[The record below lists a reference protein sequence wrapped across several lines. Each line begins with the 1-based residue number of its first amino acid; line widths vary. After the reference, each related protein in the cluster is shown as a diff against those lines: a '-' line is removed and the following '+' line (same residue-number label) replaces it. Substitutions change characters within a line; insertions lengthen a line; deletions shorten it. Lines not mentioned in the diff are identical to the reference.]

1 MKKKLLAMMLAN
13 ALALP
18 VTYAALWIPPGF
30 ESLANGQQEK
40 ISIAV
45 GGSDLGLFDA
55 DVKLDTITL
64 RQPEKVLAAM
74 PVTPAP
80 GSADYRLLQQLLS
93 QPLKRHGEM
102 ACQSQSFPSAQC
114 GYLQTDTLDS
124 IYDDKE
130 SRLLIFVRQAWLKAN
145 NQEDAWYH
153 PTEKS
158 TTDALI
164 HQQDLNLIAQKGYS
178 AISLQGTGALGLD
191 TNGYLG
197 ADWTLNAS
205 QGDYSSEQ
213 NIDVSDLYYRHDVDR
228 RYYLQAGRMDNR
240 TLSSAQGGDF
250 SFQFLPLGTF
260 NGVRAGTTLAYINRE
275 RAAQGTPLLVLL
287 SQSSRVDAYRGE
299 QLLGSFYL
307 QPGNQQIDSSQFPSG
322 SYTVTLQVYENNQ
335 LVRSESVPFAKSG
348 GIGNG
353 SVQWFFQGGQGDN
366 TSYNS
371 SEDPTVMQ
379 AGLSLPL
386 GRWSTLTSGVAGVS
400 AKQYAEV
407 GLQLMPPFEQGS
419 LNLEGHLLTGSGGVR
434 GDSEQISIQRGI
446 GVSLYRTSTSVDTCN
461 TRDRQNPSNL
471 GCNESL
477 SATLSVPLLGWSGM
491 LGYTRSVNHSVYDN
505 RWDPQRS
512 FNDNLVNTTEAR
524 SVSRSVQLSLS
535 RAFTLHDWNISSSLG
550 AFRREQSGYDRSD
563 NGLFATLSLSRVQR
577 QEVAQRSRSTTLGT
591 SYQKS
596 SSGNKQLAY
605 NYGETWSQD
614 RDGHKEVGVS
624 LGGINTD
631 QLNSALSGR
640 VNGMYGNL
648 SGVLSDSY
656 DANARRHTPA
666 LSGSYSSSMAVSR
679 QGVFWGGSGI
689 SGALS
694 AGALVQ
700 VDALDDDGEGK
711 SVVEARV
718 SGRRPRLIPAGSS
731 ALFPLDSLSPVSLTV
746 QDGSTSGAGEVSSA
760 LRGAGSKDLF
770 LLPGKLRVRNVTL
783 DKNYTWVGTLHFPQS
798 VPSEVT
804 ALNATQLSLDEKGSF
819 TAAVRQKTSVL
830 YLLAQHE
837 IYRCALKE
845 EKQRSVV
852 RFAGVSSCEPADY
865 SALPSEIQHAAVLRN
880 EHEKNGR
887 AITFEAL
894 REKQE

>member
-80 GSADYRLLQQLLS
+80 GSADYRLLQQILS

-102 ACQSQSFPSAQC
+102 ACQSQSLPSAQC
-114 GYLQTDTLDS
+114 GYLQTDTLDT

-197 ADWTLNAS
+197 ADWMLNAS

-260 NGVRAGTTLAYINRE
+260 NGVRAGTTLAYLNRE

-335 LVRSESVPFAKSG
+335 LVRSESVPFTKSG
-348 GIGNG
+348 GMGDG
-353 SVQWFFQGGQGDN
+353 SLQWFFQGGQGDN
-366 TSYNS
+366 TSYNRE
-371 SEDPTVMQ
+371 EDPMVMQ
-379 AGLSLPL
+379 AGFSLPL
-386 GRWSTLTSGVAGVS
+386 ARWGMFTSGVAGIGG
-400 AKQYAEV
+400 KQYAEA
-407 GLQLMPPFEQGS
+407 GLRLTPPFEQGS
-419 LNLEGHLLTGSGGVR
+419 LNLEGHLLTGSDGVH
-434 GDSEQISIQRGI
+434 GDSEQISFQRGI
-446 GVSLYRTSTSVDTCN
+446 GVSLYRTSTSMDTC
-461 TRDRQNPSNL
+461 TIRDRQNPSNL

-477 SATLSVPLLGWSGM
+477 SATLSVPLWGWSGM
-491 LGYTRSVNHSVYDN
+491 LGYTRSINHSVYDN

-512 FNDNLVNTTEAR
+512 FNDNLVTTTDAH
-524 SVSRSVQLSLS
+524 SVAHTVQLSAS
-535 RAFTLHDWNISSSLG
+535 RAFTLKDWNISTSLG
-550 AFRREQSGYDRSD
+550 AFRREQSGYEHND
-563 NGLFATLSLSRVQR
+563 NGLFATLSFSRAQR
-577 QEVAQRSRSTTLGT
+577 QDVAQRSRSTTLST
-591 SYQKS
+591 NYQQN
-596 SSGNKQLAY
+596 SSGSNQLAY
-605 NYGETWSQD
+605 NYAETWSQD
-614 RDGHKEVGVS
+614 RDGHQEVGVS

-631 QLNSALSGR
+631 QLNGALSGR
-640 VNGMYGNL
+640 ANGIYGNF

-656 DANARRHTPA
+656 DANTQRHTPA
-666 LSGSYSSSMAVSR
+666 LSGSYSSSLALSR
-679 QGVFWGGSGI
+679 QGIFWGGSGN
-689 SGALS
+689 SNSLS

-731 ALFPLDSLSPVSLTV
+731 ALFPLDSLSPVGLTV
-746 QDGSTSGAGEVSSA
+746 QDGSTSGAGEVSTA
-760 LRGAGSKDLF
+760 LRGTGSKNLF

-783 DKNYTWVGTLHFPQS
+783 DKSYTWVGTLRFPQQ
-798 VPSEVT
+798 VPAEVT
-804 ALNATQLSLDEKGSF
+804 GLNTTQLSLDEKGSF
-819 TAAVRQKTSVL
+819 TAGMRQKTDTL

-837 IYRCALKE
+837 IYRCSLNA
-845 EKQRSVV
+845 EKKRSVV
-852 RFAGVSSCEPADY
+852 SFTGVSHCEPTDY
-865 SALPSEIQHAAVLRN
+865 SALPPEIQHAAALHN
-880 EHEKNGR
+880 QQENNTD
-887 AITFEAL
+887 AITA
-894 REKQE
+894 QN